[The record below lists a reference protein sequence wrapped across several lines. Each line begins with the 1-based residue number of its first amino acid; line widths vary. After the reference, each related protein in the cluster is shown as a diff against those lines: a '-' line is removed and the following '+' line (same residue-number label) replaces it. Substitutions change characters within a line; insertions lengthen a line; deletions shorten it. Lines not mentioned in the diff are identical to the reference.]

1 MISLMIK
8 LAIVVAI
15 FWGLTILGSYV
26 GVIKSKNKA
35 TKKAYKKKH
44 RNKN

>member
-1 MISLMIK
+1 MISLIIK
-8 LAIVVAI
+8 IAIVVAI

-35 TKKAYKKKH
+35 MKKSYRKRGHK
-44 RNKN
+44 RN